1 MRRSKGADA
10 VGFLWEVVQ
19 LYFTKR
25 VSRAAAELAYFL
37 VLSFFPFV
45 IVLNAVVGT
54 LPVDL
59 PSLLDEAA
67 GVIPAEALG
76 VIREY
81 VGYITINQSR
91 ALLAAGI
98 VMMLFSASAAMRSLM
113 HVMDEIYDRR
123 TYAGLWQVVA
133 SVAFAVLF
141 LVTFYLSVVVVLT
154 GNWFFHLLEELLGHF
169 PALDGVTLPWQW
181 QWMRFVILF
190 CLVLM
195 FMMLIYRAT
204 APRGKPR
211 PPVLTGAFLAS
222 GALVGFSVL
231 FSYFIGLSSRYSLVY
246 GSLASVV
253 ILLVWLYLCGNIVI
267 VGNCFNRV
275 WYGRKWRPYLEDE
288 A

>member
-1 MRRSKGADA
+1 MKRSVGSGAI
-10 VGFLWEVVQ
+10 GFLWEVVQ
-19 LYFTKR
+19 LYFAKR

-113 HVMDEIYDRR
+113 RVMDEIYDRR

-154 GNWFFHLLEELLGHF
+154 GNWFFHLLEGVLRRF
-169 PALDGVTLPWQW
+169 PIFDGVKLPWQW

-195 FMMLIYRAT
+195 FMMLIYKAT

>member
-19 LYFTKR
+19 LYFAKR

-67 GVIPAEALG
+67 GVIPNQALG

-113 HVMDEIYDRR
+113 HVMDEI
-123 TYAGLWQVVA
+123 YAGLWQVVA

>member
-195 FMMLIYRAT
+195 FMMLIYKAT
-204 APRGKPR
+204 APRGRPK

-231 FSYFIGLSSRYSLVY
+231 FSYFISLSSRYSLVY

>member
-1 MRRSKGADA
+1 MKRSVGSG
-10 VGFLWEVVQ
+10 VIGFLWEVVQ
-19 LYFTKR
+19 LYFAKR

-154 GNWFFHLLEELLGHF
+154 GNWFFHLLEGFIHRF
-169 PALDGVTLPWQW
+169 PRLSHIKLPWEW
-181 QWMRFVILF
+181 QWMRFLILF
-190 CLVLM
+190 CLVM
-195 FMMLIYRAT
+195 IFVMVVYRAT
-204 APRGKPR
+204 APRVKPR
-211 PPVLTGAFLAS
+211 PPIMLGAFLAS
-222 GALVGFSVL
+222 AALVLSSIL

-253 ILLVWLYLCGNIVI
+253 ILLIWLYLCGTIVI
-267 VGNCFNRV
+267 LGSCFNRV
-275 WYGRKWRPYLEDE
+275 WYGRKKEKKKS
-288 A
+288 

>member
-1 MRRSKGADA
+1 MKRSVGSGAI
-10 VGFLWEVVQ
+10 GFLWEVVQ
-19 LYFTKR
+19 LYFAKR

-113 HVMDEIYDRR
+113 RVMDEIYDRR
-123 TYAGLWQVVA
+123 TYSGLWQVVA

-195 FMMLIYRAT
+195 FMMLIYKAT

-246 GSLASVV
+246 GSLASLI
-253 ILLVWLYLCGNIVI
+253 ILLAWLYFCGNILLLGAAAGKVFRERF
-267 VGNCFNRV
+267 GKKR
-275 WYGRKWRPYLEDE
+275 G
-288 A
+288 

>member
-1 MRRSKGADA
+1 MKRSVGSGAS
-10 VGFLWEVVQ
+10 GCLWEVVQ
-19 LYFTKR
+19 LYFAKR

-113 HVMDEIYDRR
+113 RVMDEIYDRR
-123 TYAGLWQVVA
+123 TYSGLWQVVA

-195 FMMLIYRAT
+195 FMMLIYKAT